1 VKQSLAAHHDKIR
14 AWPAPPPLRR
24 PCAGRATVHQE
35 VSHDRRTAVA
45 GGRDAAEVY
54 AAALVPAVFAPWA
67 PLVVVRLTGVLVV
80 ALGGFVAY
88 ACAPGGRDAE

>member
-1 VKQSLAAHHDKIR
+1 
-14 AWPAPPPLRR
+14 
-24 PCAGRATVHQE
+24 
-35 VSHDRRTAVA
+35 VA

-54 AAALVPAVFAPWA
+54 EAALVPAVFAPWA